1 MGDGCLTNKIKTNMF
16 REIAERPVMDKL
28 SKGSTL
34 LQLC

>member
-1 MGDGCLTNKIKTNMF
+1 MEDGCLTDKIKTNMF

-28 SKGSTL
+28 SNGSTS